1 MRDLQAFVVPKFKSL
16 LAQNSIFAR
25 DKYYSMRMKWF
36 GFLIFLGSVLQA
48 QNFPKDY
55 FGSPVLIPI
64 QLSGTFGELRSNH
77 FHSGIDIKTQGV
89 TGLPVLATAEGYVSR
104 IRVSPRGFG
113 NAIYINHP
121 NGFTTVYGHMERFSP
136 EISAFVKAEQ
146 YRQKS
151 FEVDLYLSPE
161 QFTFSKGDEIGKSG
175 NSGSS
180 GGPHVHFE
188 IRDTKTEEPLNPLLF
203 GFNMPDNRAPE
214 LYKLLIIPLDG
225 DARINGKRKVHTMTL
240 TKVKEGVFKTSGE
253 DVLIGG
259 KVGFAIEAYDKH
271 TGQEN
276 RNGVY
281 SVKLSFEGRP
291 VFEQKMDRFSFDET
305 RYLNACI
312 TYDQMQCC
320 NVKALKT
327 YVDPGNKLAMLK
339 GQPPGILINERR
351 NFLISIE
358 VADVAGNKSTVNFNF
373 WGEFNFASRT
383 LEGTDP
389 ATLRKDLFPH
399 NRINKYQKND
409 IDIYI
414 PEGVFYRDIFFK
426 YSVDSTANG
435 RYYSHKHKVHETSEP
450 VHKHYALSLRAVNFP
465 EKHQSK
471 LCLVEVGSNAPSYIG
486 GEFKDNFVT
495 AQVRQFGTFAVMAD
509 TTAPRLKAN
518 DLVEGKNIG
527 NQRSFN
533 FTVSDNLSGIK
544 KYNAYLN
551 GEWILLEYDAK
562 SNLMHYKVDE
572 RVKGGKNTIRL
583 VVSDDKDNETELSIN
598 FVK

>member
-25 DKYYSMRMKWF
+25 VKDYSMRMKWF
-36 GFLIFLGSVLQA
+36 GFFIFLGSVLHA

-64 QLSGTFGELRSNH
+64 QLSGTYGELRSNH

-89 TGLPVLATAEGYVSR
+89 TGLSVVAAAEGYVSR

-121 NGFTTVYGHMERFSP
+121 NGYTTVYGHMERFTP

-161 QFTFSKGDEIGKSG
+161 QFKFSKGEEIGKSG

-180 GGPHVHFE
+180 GGPHLHFE

-225 DARINGKRKVHTMTL
+225 DARINGKRKIHTMTL

-271 TGQEN
+271 NGQEN

-281 SVKLSFEGRP
+281 SVKLSFEGKP
-291 VFEQKMDRFSFDET
+291 VFEQKMERFSFDET

-312 TYDQMQCC
+312 TYDQLQCC

-389 ATLRKDLFPH
+389 STLRKDLFPH
-399 NRINKYQKND
+399 NRINKYLTND

-414 PEGVFYRDIFFK
+414 PEGVFYRDIYFK

-435 RYYSHKHKVHETSEP
+435 RYYSYKHKVHETSEP
-450 VHKHYALSLRAVNFP
+450 VHKHYALSIRAVIFP

-471 LCLVEVGSNAPSYIG
+471 LCIVEVGSNAPSYIG

-509 TTAPRLKAN
+509 TTAPRVKAN

-527 NQRSFN
+527 NQRTFN
-533 FTVSDNLSGIK
+533 FTVSDNLSGVK

-551 GEWILLEYDAK
+551 GEWVLLEYDAK
-562 SNLMHYKVDE
+562 NNLMYYRVDE
-572 RVKGGKNTIRL
+572 RIKIGNNTIR
-583 VVSDDKDNETELSIN
+583 VVVTDDKDNESELSIN